1 MVIRTA
7 CKCRQLF
14 ADIKI
19 DSLPRAFY
27 AHVSISFRYCWWSI
41 QCATSNQY
49 INERDANNGSI
60 FCHTGFTKSDPTSIL
75 LLQITQN
82 LLKLRRLDVS
92 SLASIPRI
100 IDLYSAKL
108 NPNYLACLLINTLY
122 IMMVYTKC
130 NCIPPNKKYFDWIF
144 GKVLPT

>member
-1 MVIRTA
+1 MQIMVQFSVTPVLRKA
-7 CKCRQLF
+7 
-14 ADIKI
+14 
-19 DSLPRAFY
+19 
-27 AHVSISFRYCWWSI
+27 
-41 QCATSNQY
+41 
-49 INERDANNGSI
+49 
-60 FCHTGFTKSDPTSIL
+60 PTHKL

-130 NCIPPNKKYFDWIF
+130 NCIPPNEKYFDWIF